1 MAILV
6 VIDGVVQRS
15 SQMAYALRSLGKV
28 HEARAPQEIQTILDR
43 EGKID
48 AFVVAAD
55 LGPGVVKKLRDL
67 YRYPVFVYGDLSP
80 GAVAEMYAAG
90 AEDLFPYP
98 LDPAWLEDRLRRLA
112 EVRPVSFPDAGEPR
126 KAQSKGA
133 RSSDRTERPLDLPDP
148 EDAYADV
155 PLKGEE
161 PSRSLNRFVIVCSV
175 KGGEGKTSFLAQLG
189 MVLARKGLRTVLLD
203 ADPTGNVAQWV
214 KADVVDDISEF
225 GTRRSFSERDLETML
240 VDHRPSGLKVL
251 PSPLSSAEPLRWEV
265 VRAAVDAYRS
275 LYPLVMVDL
284 PGGFS
289 PALMHLAR
297 DYATDVFLLVS
308 PDASRLQRSR
318 RMLDLLI
325 QLGTPPHKLRVIVNQ
340 VKKEAHFQV
349 VRAALSEVSP
359 DVTIYSLPYHPELDN
374 PDRTGIAPIV
384 LSDSKSAYGKAFRR
398 ILSEVFRVKAVLPD
412 EDVREKTGAKRVK
425 VGGLKA
431 LFGLLAGLGGGR

>member
-161 PSRSLNRFVIVCSV
+161 PSRSLNRFVTVCSV

-189 MVLARKGLRTVLLD
+189 MVLARKGMRTVLLD

-225 GTRRSFSERDLETML
+225 GTRKSFSERDLETML
-240 VDHRPSGLKVL
+240 VEHRPSGLKVL

-289 PALMHLAR
+289 PALLHLAR

-308 PDASRLQRSR
+308 PDASRFQRSR
-318 RMLDLLI
+318 RMLELLI
-325 QLGTPPHKLRVIVNQ
+325 QQSVSPHKLRIIVNR
-340 VKKEAHFQV
+340 VKGEANFQV
-349 VRAALSEVSP
+349 VRAALAEVSP
-359 DVTIYSLPYHPELDN
+359 DVTIYPLPYHPELDN

-398 ILSEVFRVKAVLPD
+398 ILGEVFRVKAVLPD
-412 EDVREKTGAKRVK
+412 EAVREKTKRVK